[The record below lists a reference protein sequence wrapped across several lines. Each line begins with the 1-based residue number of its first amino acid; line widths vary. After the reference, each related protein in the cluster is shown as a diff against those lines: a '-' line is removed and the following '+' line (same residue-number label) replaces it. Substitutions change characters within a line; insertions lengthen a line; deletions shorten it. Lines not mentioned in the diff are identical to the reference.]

1 MFMRSYT
8 SPRPLA
14 DEWDWQLSGTC
25 RDTDPALFYDD
36 TNERGSRRAKRESSA
51 KLVCARCP
59 VVQRCLVH
67 AIQTDSRAVHPSR
80 VGFVGSKAVGGA
92 VARNRVR
99 RRLRAQ
105 VATLLSAAPSGLD
118 IVVRAQPAAAQ
129 ADSPALAAELDRL
142 LTVVRSRLRS
152 TGRVES

>member
-67 AIQTDSRAVHPSR
+67 AIQTGEPHGIWGGMTATERETLRKKRTGPRVSAVSSPT
-80 VGFVGSKAVGGA
+80 
-92 VARNRVR
+92 
-99 RRLRAQ
+99 AQ
-105 VATLLSAAPSGLD
+105 
-118 IVVRAQPAAAQ
+118 
-129 ADSPALAAELDRL
+129 
-142 LTVVRSRLRS
+142 
-152 TGRVES
+152 

>member
-1 MFMRSYT
+1 MFPLEGGASKVPPVQAGGTELCLNTRPGSAIRVEFVT
-8 SPRPLA
+8 QRRERPCSCAPTHLPRPLA

-67 AIQTDSRAVHPSR
+67 AIQTGEPHGIWGGMTATERESLR
-80 VGFVGSKAVGGA
+80 KA
-92 VARNRVR
+92 RTEP
-99 RRLRAQ
+99 LI
-105 VATLLSAAPSGLD
+105 SAATS
-118 IVVRAQPAAAQ
+118 
-129 ADSPALAAELDRL
+129 
-142 LTVVRSRLRS
+142 SR
-152 TGRVES
+152 E

>member
-51 KLVCARCP
+51 KLVCARCLSC
-59 VVQRCLVH
+59 RDAWC
-67 AIQTDSRAVHPSR
+67 TPSR
-80 VGFVGSKAVGGA
+80 PGNPTVSGA
-92 VARNRVR
+92 A
-99 RRLRAQ
+99 
-105 VATLLSAAPSGLD
+105 
-118 IVVRAQPAAAQ
+118 
-129 ADSPALAAELDRL
+129 
-142 LTVVRSRLRS
+142 
-152 TGRVES
+152 